1 MHESQCKKLKQ
12 RNDTNKKKTTT
23 NVSSNSNV
31 GDETNKTNN
40 ESESKIVSEVIADL
54 LKRRQTKTYTNKC
67 KYQIILEG
75 STDGSLYE
83 KYTES
88 AHS

>member
-1 MHESQCKKLKQ
+1 MIQI
-12 RNDTNKKKTTT
+12 KTTT

-54 LKRRQTKTYTNKC
+54 LKRRQTKNIHK
-67 KYQIILEG
+67 
-75 STDGSLYE
+75 
-83 KYTES
+83 
-88 AHS
+88 